1 MDRIYLYYSIDIPNL
16 LFLKWLRS
24 LEAEVI
30 LEFVNR
36 EDEMVVK
43 LLTNKKEQYED
54 YNLEQFTS
62 EAERFFEIIDREPLK
77 GGKREIFYLKPR

>member
-1 MDRIYLYYSIDIPNL
+1 MSDNIPNL
-16 LFLKWLRS
+16 LFLKWLSS

-30 LEFVNR
+30 MEFVNR

-54 YNLEQFTS
+54 
-62 EAERFFEIIDREPLK
+62 
-77 GGKREIFYLKPR
+77 

>member
-1 MDRIYLYYSIDIPNL
+1 MSANIPNL
-16 LFLKWLRS
+16 LFLKWLHS

-43 LLTNKKEQYED
+43 LLTNKKEQYKD
-54 YNLEQFTS
+54 YNLEQFTAES
-62 EAERFFEIIDREPLK
+62 ERFFTIVDREPLK
-77 GGKREIFYLKPR
+77 GGKREIFYLRPR